1 MSVWIHSFID
11 AAETPSEKSI
21 VRAWVRWMRQK
32 ETDERITE
40 RIAIFRNKTLL
51 TNICILRWLD
61 LCILLFL
68 DQRLVEKDGFHSL
81 NKLYSEFRKTIFYR
95 FMDLLPKE
103 ELVRKVASSMKRRF
117 TFLYSLPWKNDGPEQ
132 LAPLLPTMGLPLEH
146 TITTRK

>member
-1 MSVWIHSFID
+1 MSVWIHYFID

-21 VRAWVRWMRQK
+21 VRALVRWMRQK
-32 ETDERITE
+32 ETDERITD
-40 RIAIFRNKTLL
+40 RIAVYRHKTLL

-68 DQRLVEKDGFHSL
+68 DQRLVEKNGFHSL
-81 NKLYSEFRKTIFYR
+81 NTLYSEFRRTIFYR

-103 ELVRKVASSMKRRF
+103 ELVRKIASSMKRRF

-132 LAPLLPTMGLPLEH
+132 LIPLLPTMGLPLEH
-146 TITTRK
+146 TITMRK